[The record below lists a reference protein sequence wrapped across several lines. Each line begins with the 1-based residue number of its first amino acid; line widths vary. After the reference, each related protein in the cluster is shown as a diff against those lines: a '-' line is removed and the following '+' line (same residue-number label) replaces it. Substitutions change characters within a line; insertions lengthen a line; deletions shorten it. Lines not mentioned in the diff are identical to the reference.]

1 MVTTRRLGAALR
13 IRECLVGIIL
23 FELGFGL
30 SLVLYRLFEAHAGKL
45 AIDLDADLWG
55 WFYFGLWIIVGVSVI
70 SAGIGF
76 VAAESVLRPRSWRE
90 RAWVGTLAG
99 LSYGLGWLV
108 PMAIG
113 SLVPEV
119 DVIGVLLFW
128 SYMVIGPILWFVVFA
143 RLFPMI
149 RRGQR
154 ASAA

>member
-1 MVTTRRLGAALR
+1 LGAALR
-13 IRECLVGIIL
+13 IRDCLVGIVL

-30 SLVLYRLFEAHAGKL
+30 SLVLYRLFEAYAGKL

-76 VAAESVLRPRSWRE
+76 VAAESVLRPRHWRE
-90 RAWVGTLAG
+90 RAWVGILAG

-113 SLVPEV
+113 SLMPGV

-128 SYMVIGPILWFVVFA
+128 SYMVIGPVLWFVVFA
-143 RLFPMI
+143 RLSPMV

-154 ASAA
+154 APAG